1 MNNNIEIRLGD
12 TRDYN
17 TVISFFNELD
27 KEMNDMLPGI
37 LKCNELGCSKEQEEL
52 FKEVLNGKF
61 GFVLVAEKNNEIL
74 GIAIILD
81 EEKNK
86 TNAHLEALII
96 KEEYR
101 KLHIGRTLM
110 EEAKKKVKEDGYKY
124 MSLKVLSNNTKA
136 LGLYEKNDFNEYMR
150 SMICKL

>member
-110 EEAKKKVKEDGYKY
+110 EEAKKKVKKDGYKY
-124 MSLKVLSNNTKA
+124 MSLKVLSNNTKV
-136 LGLYEKNDFNEYMR
+136 LGLYEKNGFNEYMR

>member
-1 MNNNIEIRLGD
+1 MDNINIRLGNSK
-12 TRDYN
+12 DYN
-17 TVISFFNELD
+17 TVITFFNELD
-27 KEMNDMLPGI
+27 KEMNEMLPDI
-37 LKCNELGCSKEQEEL
+37 LKCSEIGCTEDQKEL
-52 FKEVLNGKF
+52 FKEVLNGQF
-61 GFVLVAEKNNEIL
+61 GFVLAAEKDNEIL

-81 EEKNK
+81 EEKDK

-136 LGLYEKNDFNEYMR
+136 LGLYEKNGFNEYMR

>member
-110 EEAKKKVKEDGYKY
+110 EEAKIKVKEDGYKY

-136 LGLYEKNDFNEYMR
+136 LGLYEKNGFNEYMR
-150 SMICKL
+150 SMICTL

>member
-136 LGLYEKNDFNEYMR
+136 LGLYEKYGFNEYMR